1 MFDWFHASSV
11 GNTVIYHL
19 FDNYHFTCYFS
30 ILYLFSR
37 ERFTYKDTLPYKNVN
52 IGLSTAIS
60 TFSHK

>member
-19 FDNYHFTCYFS
+19 TIIILHVIF

-37 ERFTYKDTLPYKNVN
+37 ERFTWTHYRIRMLT
-52 IGLSTAIS
+52 
-60 TFSHK
+60 

>member
-19 FDNYHFTCYFS
+19 TIIILHVIF